1 MTPPLVY
8 VAGAIDYAE
17 SAGDHIETGP
27 AHFAEFW
34 PDGVGLFCP
43 RCENAGEESL
53 DLVMHRNWGAVNDAA
68 VVVAFLDASVLSVGT
83 PIEIWEKAKQDAGAV
98 VLVHWS
104 KSGTLGVFAR
114 WWQSRGVEVINAV
127 DGLSQNEEVAA
138 AVHSAVRRKLA
149 LQ

>member
-17 SAGDHIETGP
+17 RGDHTEVGP
-27 AHFAEFW
+27 AHVAEFW
-34 PDGVGLFCP
+34 PDGVALFCP
-43 RCENAGEESL
+43 KCENEGEESL
-53 DLVMHRNWGAVNDAA
+53 DSVMHRNWGAVNDCA
-68 VVVAFLDASVLSVGT
+68 VLVAFLDASVLSVGT

-104 KSGTLGVFAR
+104 ESGTLGVFAR
-114 WWQSRGVEVINAV
+114 WWQARGVEVINAV
-127 DGLSQNEEVAA
+127 DGLTQGEAIAA
-138 AVHSAVRRKLA
+138 AVRDAVRRKLA